1 MTDQVRK
8 ILDCY
13 RSENPGVLTNLARIL
28 NHGRLGGTG
37 RMIILPV
44 DQDFE
49 HGPARSF
56 APNPPAYD
64 PAYHFQLAI
73 GFFPYDQPAFK
84 VAAQNFQGR
93 GGFREE
99 IAH

>member
-13 RSENPGVLTNLARIL
+13 RSENPGVLTNLVRIL

-44 DQDFE
+44 DQGFE
-49 HGPARSF
+49 HGPDRVAR
-56 APNPPAYD
+56 ACRREYALRHLCP
-64 PAYHFQLAI
+64 
-73 GFFPYDQPAFK
+73 
-84 VAAQNFQGR
+84 VAHTLFLS
-93 GGFREE
+93 
-99 IAH
+99 